1 MTSINST
8 TQINLTLLAI
18 DLEQSLLS
26 PVYVIVLRVSI
37 VLLFTILLL
46 IFELIRQYLK
56 KRVAIHTN
64 LLLLFVNIVIVYFI
78 HATTQFATNL
88 RYFIILLYY
97 KDPHELLTPLWLDS
111 ILVGSFYL
119 QTICYPSLHFVSC

>member
-1 MTSINST
+1 MASINST
-8 TQINLTLLAI
+8 TQVNLTLLAI

-26 PVYVIVLRVSI
+26 PVYVIVLRVSV

-64 LLLLFVNIVIVYFI
+64 LLVCELITDPTIRYHQNLIYSFLKFI
-78 HATTQFATNL
+78 NL
-88 RYFIILLYY
+88 
-97 KDPHELLTPLWLDS
+97 K
-111 ILVGSFYL
+111 
-119 QTICYPSLHFVSC
+119 